1 MSARE
6 LPARPHLDHLKR
18 EAKTLHKAWQAD
30 DPVALQRVRDAI
42 GDTPER
48 KLLFAQRVIA
58 REYGFHTWAKLRSH
72 VQASRS
78 NDAR

>member
-48 KLLFAQRVIA
+48 KLLFAQRV
-58 REYGFHTWAKLRSH
+58 WLSH
-72 VQASRS
+72 VGAVAL
-78 NDAR
+78 ARAIVARQR